1 MLSDGDQPGVR
12 PKGLATSGM
21 SDAILHATAVVL
33 MLSMLA
39 VVVLGVA
46 FRAANNPLVW
56 SDELA
61 QYLLVWLGFVGW
73 IIASRRRNHI
83 RITIFIDKLPDR
95 ARRTVEIIIQLA
107 IIVFAVVLLWQSYG
121 LIQRNSDVYAVT
133 LPFPSAMLYALLPIL
148 GTALIT
154 QAGLEI
160 RDVVRGKSRSALD
173 HGGQAL

>member
-1 MLSDGDQPGVR
+1 MAEQGDQRGVR
-12 PKGLATSGM
+12 PEGLTPAGVADT
-21 SDAILHATAVVL
+21 ILHAGAVLL
-33 MLSMLA
+33 MLSMLG
-39 VVVLGVA
+39 VIVLGVV

-73 IIASRRRNHI
+73 MIASRRRNHI
-83 RITIFIDKLPDR
+83 RITIFIDKLPDV
-95 ARRTVEIIIQLA
+95 ARRAIEIVIQLA
-107 IIVFAVVLLWQSYG
+107 IILFAVVLMWQSQG

-133 LPFPSAMLYALLPIL
+133 LPFASALLYALLPVL
-148 GTALIT
+148 GATLIV

-160 RDVVRGKSRSALD
+160 RDVIQGKSRSTLD